1 MIGVDPFI
9 EELQRLADGVVSAFA
24 DDWSIEVSGAAQLHT
39 VIRAAKCMRF
49 EGVSGQEGNADK
61 TAVVPDRRLTQ

>member
-24 DDWSIEVSGAAQLHT
+24 DDWSIEVKGPAQLQV
-39 VIRAAKCMRF
+39 VIRAAMRF
-49 EGVSGQEGNADK
+49 EQASGEEPWDA
-61 TAVVPDRRLTQ
+61 RLRW